1 MAADVG
7 SGERARYTLGR
18 ARAAARRHG
27 TWLLVAGSFRLCGAV
42 RPLLRERREELVVRK
57 SEESELESKTLR
69 EGG

>member
-7 SGERARYTLGR
+7 SGREGAL
-18 ARAAARRHG
+18 AAARRHG

-57 SEESELESKTLR
+57 SEESDWEAKS
-69 EGG
+69 